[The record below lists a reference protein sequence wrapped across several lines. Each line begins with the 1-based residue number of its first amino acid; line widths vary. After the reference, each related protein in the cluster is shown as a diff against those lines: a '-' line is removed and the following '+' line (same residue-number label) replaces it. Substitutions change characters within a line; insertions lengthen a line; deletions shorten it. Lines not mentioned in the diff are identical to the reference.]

1 MKRLAK
7 HTVPAALFAVVL
19 LVSAVITPKSF
30 VFQHELGLFIAL
42 PDYFRDIFSGS
53 FPISNLIGDFLV
65 QFYRFPLIG
74 PLCTAALVLSIF
86 LLSRSIFR
94 KFTRLNEFFA
104 ILFSCAAWFVIAR
117 STMPAVA
124 VGILLITGAV
134 RLALIPVKS
143 TVRKAEPKS
152 RAIPLIVATVTAV
165 IISTDPIIGNLES
178 WGRIEIAAKEARW
191 NDVLKAATPE
201 KAAKDRDMVPF
212 ALLASGC
219 KGQMNGALGKYKVAN
234 PGEMDFIGVQ
244 NRRGYYFE
252 SLLAEQLGC
261 TNEAIHNIFQCG
273 CHMHRGTS
281 FSVLTLLIRY
291 NIELG
296 NYSLVCKYANI
307 LSHSPAY
314 ASEARKVLDIYT
326 GKEDLPVD
334 GGPAD
339 QALSTTENPMFN
351 LVYME
356 KCGIDSPIT
365 KPRYDAY
372 AILVKK
378 VRKGR

>member
-1 MKRLAK
+1 MKRLTKYA
-7 HTVPAALFAVVL
+7 VPAALFTVVFF
-19 LVSAVITPKSF
+19 VSAVITPKSF
-30 VFQHELGLFIAL
+30 VFQHELGLFLAL

-53 FPISNLIGDFLV
+53 FPISNLVGDFLV
-65 QFYRFPLIG
+65 QFYGFPIVG
-74 PLCTAALVLSIF
+74 PLCTAAIILGIF
-86 LLSRSIFR
+86 LLSRGIFR
-94 KFTRLNEFFA
+94 KVTRLNELFA
-104 ILFSCAAWFVIAR
+104 ILFSCVALFVVAR
-117 STMPAVA
+117 STMPAVG
-124 VGILLITGAV
+124 VGILLITGAI
-134 RLALIPVKS
+134 RLACIPVKS
-143 TVRKAEPKS
+143 IVRKAEPRSKV
-152 RAIPLIVATVTAV
+152 IPLIVVGVTAI
-165 IISTDPIIGNLES
+165 IISTDPIIGNLET

-201 KAAKDRDMVPF
+201 KAAKDRNMVPF

-219 KGQMNGALGKYKVAN
+219 KGQMNGALGKYRVAN
-234 PGEMDFIGVQ
+234 PGEMDFLGVQ

-261 TNEAIHNIFQCG
+261 TNEAIHNIFQCS

-296 NYSLVCKYANI
+296 KYSLVCKYANI

-314 ASEARKVLDIYT
+314 AAKARKILETYE
-326 GKEDLPVD
+326 GKSDLPVD

-372 AILVKK
+372 DALVKK
-378 VRKGR
+378 ARKGR